1 MPSITAISPQLN
13 YPYFCTLFARS
24 GGAAIAVTF
33 AGAFFNWV
41 GVAGTGAVAVAITRA
56 DTGVLAGV
64 LAGISSVVVC
74 EGLVRLFQGDIGR
87 GLALGIGSVVGLGF
101 AAIAFFEVVKGIET
115 SGEN

>member
-1 MPSITAISPQLN
+1 MILGQRRRKVISLI
-13 YPYFCTLFARS
+13 ARS
-24 GGAAIAVTF
+24 GGSAIAVTL
-33 AGAFFNWV
+33 AGAFVNWV
-41 GVAGTGAVAVAITRA
+41 GVAGTGTVAVAITRA

-64 LAGISSVVVC
+64 LAGISAVVGC
-74 EGLVRLFQGDIGR
+74 EGLVRLFQGEIGR